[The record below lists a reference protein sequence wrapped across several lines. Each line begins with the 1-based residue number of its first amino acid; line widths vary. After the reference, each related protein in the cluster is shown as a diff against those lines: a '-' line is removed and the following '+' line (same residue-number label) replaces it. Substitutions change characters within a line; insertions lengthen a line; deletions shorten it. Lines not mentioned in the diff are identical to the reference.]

1 VKTGIMTREIKG
13 MITMKKSNF
22 LSISATTLA
31 LALAGCA
38 STSGSGKGAREPL
51 PDEVNGGGASATER
65 ETISTKQAEQIIPK
79 EKKRNISA
87 DARADFEKAMKR
99 YQDARKDDGLSR
111 SECSSVADA
120 FKRVADDNPGLTEA
134 RFNQGA
140 VLYECGR
147 DDDAAKIWD
156 GMKYGPAITNLGYIA
171 WKNNEQ
177 GRAESMFKR
186 AIDEDPLH
194 SVEARN
200 NIAQILRDKARK
212 AGSSEEKKNYVSQAV
227 SNLRTV
233 LALDSNNLQA
243 FSTLAFIYY
252 DMNMLEMAKLVG
264 NQAIKKA
271 EEIATGKFEEEKVE
285 EAQEKAAVKAGKGK
299 KAAKD
304 KGEKKGDEEG
314 EPAKPKEIGRE
325 AGTGVTGDMKKQ
337 LAVVH
342 NTLGL
347 VELKKKN
354 ISPAIKQF
362 KEAATLN
369 PNFAEARMNLAA
381 LSLNNRDY
389 NTAEE
394 NFRAV
399 IKLQPKNFEAA
410 IGLGVALRGNKKIDE
425 AEAQYNSAK
434 GIDPSQGASYF
445 NLGLL
450 YQEYKDGQKP
460 SLQKAQEYYRSFL
473 GHASGGT
480 QESLKKEAEKRIKDI
495 DEIYVAL
502 EEAAKMQAE
511 SEAMQKKAEEQQK
524 QMEEEMKK
532 QEAAEK
538 AAAEKAAA
546 DKAAGDAKKAGGD
559 AKGAGDKA
567 APAGAGDKGAAPG
580 AGDAGKTEGAPADDK
595 AAGDKPAGKKGG
607 KKKK

>member
-1 VKTGIMTREIKG
+1 MTRNTKG
-13 MITMKKSNF
+13 MIMTKSN
-22 LSISATTLA
+22 LLTIAGATLA

-38 STSGSGKGAREPL
+38 TTGGTKTAKEPL
-51 PDEVNGGGASATER
+51 PDEEGKGGASVTER

-99 YQDARKDDGLSR
+99 YQEARKEDGLSR
-111 SECSSVADA
+111 SECSSVSDA
-120 FKRVADDNPGLTEA
+120 FKRVADDNPGLVEA

-140 VLYECGR
+140 VLYKCGR
-147 DDDAAKIWD
+147 DDEAARIWD
-156 GMKYGPAITNLGYIA
+156 GLKYGPAITNLGYIA
-171 WKNNEQ
+171 WKNNEA
-177 GRAESMFKR
+177 GRAESLFKR

-200 NIAQILRDKARK
+200 NMAQIQRDKARK
-212 AGSSEEKKNYVSQAV
+212 ASSNEEKRNYVAQAV

-285 EAQEKAAVKAGKGK
+285 EANDKAAGKAGKGAKGK
-299 KAAKD
+299 KEKA
-304 KGEKKGDEEG
+304 EKKGDDDEA
-314 EPAKPKEIGRE
+314 AKPKEIGRE
-325 AGTGVTGDMKKQ
+325 AGTGVTSDMKKQ

-362 KEAATLN
+362 KEAASLN
-369 PNFAEARMNLAA
+369 PNFAGARMNLAA

-394 NFRAV
+394 NFRAA

-410 IGLGVALRGNKKIDE
+410 IGLGVALRGNKKIEE

-434 GIDPSQGASYF
+434 GLDPSQGASYF

-450 YQEYKDGQKP
+450 YQDYKDGQKP
-460 SLQKAQEYYRSFL
+460 ALQKAQDYYRQFL
-473 GHASGGT
+473 GHTSNST
-480 QESLKKEAEKRIKDI
+480 SDSLKREAEKRIKDI

-502 EEAAKMQAE
+502 DEAAKMQAE
-511 SEAMQKKAEEQQK
+511 AEEMQRKAEEQQK
-524 QMEEEMKK
+524 QMEEQMKK
-532 QEAAEK
+532 QDAEEK
-538 AAAEKAAA
+538 AAAA
-546 DKAAGDAKKAGGD
+546 KAGG
-559 AKGAGDKA
+559 GA
-567 APAGAGDKGAAPG
+567 
-580 AGDAGKTEGAPADDK
+580 
-595 AAGDKPAGKKGG
+595 
-607 KKKK
+607 

>member
-1 VKTGIMTREIKG
+1 MTKDIKK
-13 MITMKKSNF
+13 MITMKTSNF
-22 LSISATTLA
+22 LTVAGACAGL
-31 LALAGCA
+31 LLAGCA
-38 STSGSGKGAREPL
+38 TSGGTKSAKEPL
-51 PDEVNGGGASATER
+51 PDEDGKGGAAVTER
-65 ETISTKQAEQIIPK
+65 ETISKAGADQLIPK
-79 EKKRNISA
+79 EKKRAITA
-87 DARADFEKAMKR
+87 DQRADFEKAMKR
-99 YQDARKDDGLSR
+99 YVDARGDGNISR
-111 SECSSVADA
+111 SECSSVSDA
-120 FKRVADDNPGLTEA
+120 FKRVADDNPGLLEA

-147 DDDAAKIWD
+147 DDEAARIWE
-156 GMKYGPAITNLGYIA
+156 GLKYGPAITNLGYIA

-177 GRAESMFKR
+177 GRAESQFKR
-186 AIDEDPLH
+186 AIDDDPLH

-212 AGSSEEKKNYVSQAV
+212 ASSSEEKRNYVAQAV

-285 EAQEKAAVKAGKGK
+285 EAAEGKSGGKGK
-299 KAAKD
+299 GKGAKGGKEKAD
-304 KGEKKGDEEG
+304 KGGDEEA
-314 EPAKPKEIGRE
+314 PKPKEIGRE
-325 AGTGVTGDMKKQ
+325 AGTGVTADMKKQ

-362 KEAATLN
+362 KEAVTLN
-369 PNFAEARMNLAA
+369 PNFAEARLNLAA

-389 NTAEE
+389 MTAEE

-399 IKLQPKNFEAA
+399 IKLQPKSFEAS
-410 IGLGVALRGNKKIDE
+410 IGLGVALRGNKKFDE
-425 AEAQYNSAK
+425 AEAQYNTAR
-434 GIDPSQGASYF
+434 GLDPSQGASYF

-460 SLQKAQEYYRSFL
+460 ALQKAQDYYRQFL

-480 QESLKKEAEKRIKDI
+480 SQSLVKEAEKRIKDI

-511 SEAMQKKAEEQQK
+511 AEAMQRKAEEQQK
-524 QMEEEMKK
+524 KMEEEMKK
-532 QEAAEK
+532 MEAQEK
-538 AAAEKAAA
+538 AANEKAAA
-546 DKAAGDAKKAGGD
+546 DKAAADKA
-559 AKGAGDKA
+559 AADKAA
-567 APAGAGDKGAAPG
+567 APAGAATAPGNNAPEKADAKGAAPG
-580 AGDAGKTEGAPADDK
+580 ADDK
-595 AAGDKPAGKKGG
+595 AAGDKAAAGGKKGG

>member
-1 VKTGIMTREIKG
+1 MTKATTTTKG
-13 MITMKKSNF
+13 MIMTKSN
-22 LSISATTLA
+22 LLTITGATLA

-38 STSGSGKGAREPL
+38 TTGGTKTAKEAL
-51 PDEVNGGGASATER
+51 PDEEGKGGAAVTER

-99 YQDARKDDGLSR
+99 YQDARKEDGLSR
-111 SECSSVADA
+111 SECSSVSDA
-120 FKRVADDNPGLTEA
+120 FKRVADDNPGLVEA

-147 DDDAAKIWD
+147 DDEAARIWD
-156 GMKYGPAITNLGYIA
+156 GLKYGPAITNLGYIA
-171 WKNNEQ
+171 WKNNEA
-177 GRAESMFKR
+177 GRAESLFKR

-200 NIAQILRDKARK
+200 NMAQILRDKARK
-212 AGSSEEKKNYVSQAV
+212 ASSSEEKKNYVGQAV

-271 EEIATGKFEEEKVE
+271 DEIATGKFEEEKVE
-285 EAQEKAAVKAGKGK
+285 EANEKAAVKAGKR
-299 KAAKD
+299 
-304 KGEKKGDEEG
+304 
-314 EPAKPKEIGRE
+314 KEIGRE

-362 KEAATLN
+362 KEAVTLN
-369 PNFAEARMNLAA
+369 PNFAEARLNLAA

-389 NTAEE
+389 LTAEE

-434 GIDPSQGASYF
+434 GLDPSQGASYF

-460 SLQKAQEYYRSFL
+460 ALQKAQDYYRQFL
-473 GHASGGT
+473 GHTSNST
-480 QESLKKEAEKRIKDI
+480 SDSLKREAEKRIKDI

-524 QMEEEMKK
+524 KMEEEVKK
-532 QEAAEK
+532 MEAAEK
-538 AAAEKAAA
+538 AANEKAASDKAAGDKAAA
-546 DKAAGDAKKAGGD
+546 DKAANP
-559 AKGAGDKA
+559 A
-567 APAGAGDKGAAPG
+567 AAGA
-580 AGDAGKTEGAPADDK
+580 TEGAPGGDDK
-595 AAGDKPAGKKGG
+595 AGDKPAAGGKKGG

>member
-1 VKTGIMTREIKG
+1 MTRDIKG
-13 MITMKKSNF
+13 MSTMKKSN
-22 LSISATTLA
+22 LLTITGAGL

-38 STSGSGKGAREPL
+38 STSGSTKSAKEAL
-51 PDEVNGGGASATER
+51 PDEEGKGGAAVTER
-65 ETISTKQAEQIIPK
+65 ETISTKQAEQIIPN

-99 YQDARKDDGLSR
+99 YQDARKEDGLSR
-111 SECSSVADA
+111 SECSSVSDA
-120 FKRVADDNPGLTEA
+120 FKRVADDNPGLVEA
-134 RFNQGA
+134 RYNQGA

-147 DDDAAKIWD
+147 DDEAARIWD
-156 GMKYGPAITNLGYIA
+156 GLKYGPAITNLGYIA
-171 WKNNEQ
+171 WKNNEP
-177 GRAESMFKR
+177 GRAESLFKK

-200 NIAQILRDKARK
+200 NMAQIQRDKARK
-212 AGSSEEKKNYVSQAV
+212 ASSSEEKRNYVAQAV

-271 EEIATGKFEEEKVE
+271 DEIATGKFEEEKVE
-285 EAQEKAAVKAGKGK
+285 EANEKAAVKAGKGK
-299 KAAKD
+299 AKKD
-304 KGEKKGDEEG
+304 KGEKKGDEEEAG
-314 EPAKPKEIGRE
+314 KPKEIGRE

-362 KEAATLN
+362 KEAVSLN
-369 PNFAEARMNLAA
+369 ANFAEARMNLAA

-389 NTAEE
+389 PTAEE
-394 NFRAV
+394 NFKAV

-410 IGLGVALRGNKKIDE
+410 IGLGVALRGNKKIEE
-425 AEAQYNSAK
+425 AEAQYNAAK
-434 GIDPSQGASYF
+434 GLDPSQGGSYF

-460 SLQKAQEYYRSFL
+460 SLQKAQDYYRQFL

-480 QESLKKEAEKRIKDI
+480 SDSLKKEAEKRIKDI

-524 QMEEEMKK
+524 QMEEQMKK
-532 QEAAEK
+532 QEEEEKKKAEADK
-538 AAAEKAAA
+538 AAAE
-546 DKAAGDAKKAGGD
+546 AKKAGG
-559 AKGAGDKA
+559 
-567 APAGAGDKGAAPG
+567 APGGDKGAPAAG
-580 AGDAGKTEGAPADDK
+580 GDAAKGAAPAAGGDAAPADGEK
-595 AAGDKPAGKKGG
+595 APAAGKKGG

>member
-1 VKTGIMTREIKG
+1 MTRNIKG
-13 MITMKKSNF
+13 MITMAKSKF
-22 LSISATTLA
+22 LTISGAAVA

-38 STSGSGKGAREPL
+38 TTGGTKNAKEPL
-51 PDEVNGGGASATER
+51 PDEEGKGGAAVTER

-111 SECSSVADA
+111 SECSGVSDA
-120 FKRVADDNPGLTEA
+120 FKRVADDNPGLVEA

-147 DDDAAKIWD
+147 DDEAARIWD
-156 GMKYGPAITNLGYIA
+156 GLKYGPAITNLGYIA
-171 WKNNEQ
+171 WKNNEA
-177 GRAESMFKR
+177 GRAESLFKR

-200 NIAQILRDKARK
+200 NMAQIQRDKARK
-212 AGSSEEKKNYVSQAV
+212 ASSTEEKRNYVAQAV

-233 LALDSNNLQA
+233 VALDSNNLQA

-285 EAQEKAAVKAGKGK
+285 EANEKAAVKAGKGK
-299 KAAKD
+299 AKKE
-304 KGEKKGDEEG
+304 KGEKKGDEE
-314 EPAKPKEIGRE
+314 EAAKPKEIGRE

-362 KEAATLN
+362 KEAVSLN

-389 NTAEE
+389 LTAEE
-394 NFRAV
+394 NFKAV
-399 IKLQPKNFEAA
+399 IKLQPKNFEAS

-425 AEAQYNSAK
+425 AEAQYNAAK
-434 GIDPSQGASYF
+434 GLDPSQGGSYF

-460 SLQKAQEYYRSFL
+460 SLQKAQDYYRQFL

-480 QESLKKEAEKRIKDI
+480 SESLKKEAEKRIKDI

-524 QMEEEMKK
+524 QMEEQMKK
-532 QEAAEK
+532 QEEEEKKKAEADK
-538 AAAEKAAA
+538 AAAE
-546 DKAAGDAKKAGGD
+546 AKKAGGD
-559 AKGAGDKA
+559 KGAAAAAGGDTAKGAGA
-567 APAGAGDKGAAPG
+567 AA
-580 AGDAGKTEGAPADDK
+580 AGDAAKAADGAPADGEK
-595 AAGDKPAGKKGG
+595 APAAGKKGG

>member
-1 VKTGIMTREIKG
+1 MTRNSKG
-13 MITMKKSNF
+13 MIIMKKSK
-22 LSISATTLA
+22 LLTITTA

-38 STSGSGKGAREPL
+38 TTGGGKTAKEPL
-51 PDEVNGGGASATER
+51 PDEEGKGGAAVTER
-65 ETISTKQAEQIIPK
+65 ETISTKNAEQIIPK
-79 EKKRNISA
+79 EKKRAISA

-99 YQDARKDDGLSR
+99 YQDAKKGDGGLSR
-111 SECSSVADA
+111 SECSSVSDA
-120 FKRVADDNPGLTEA
+120 FKRVADDNPGLVEA

-147 DDDAAKIWD
+147 DDEAARVWE
-156 GMKYGPAITNLGYIA
+156 GLKYGPAITNLGYIA
-171 WKNNEQ
+171 WKNNEP
-177 GRAESMFKR
+177 GRAESLFKK
-186 AIDEDPLH
+186 AIDDDPLH

-200 NIAQILRDKARK
+200 NMAQIQRDKARK
-212 AGSSEEKKNYVSQAV
+212 STGEDRKSYVAAAV

-285 EAQEKAAVKAGKGK
+285 EANEKAAVKAGKGK
-299 KAAKD
+299 AKKEKA
-304 KGEKKGDEEG
+304 EKKGGDDEG
-314 EPAKPKEIGRE
+314 ETPKPKEIGRE
-325 AGTGVTGDMKKQ
+325 AGTGVTADMKKQ

-362 KEAATLN
+362 KEAVSLN
-369 PNFAEARMNLAA
+369 PNFAEARMNLAS

-389 NTAEE
+389 VTAEE
-394 NFRAV
+394 NFKAV
-399 IKLQPKNFEAA
+399 IKLQPKNFEAS

-425 AEAQYNSAK
+425 AEAQYNTAK
-434 GIDPSQGASYF
+434 GLDPSQGASYF

-460 SLQKAQEYYRSFL
+460 ALQKAQDYYRQFL
-473 GHASGGT
+473 GHASNST
-480 QESLKKEAEKRIKDI
+480 SDSLKREAEKRIKDI

-502 EEAAKMQAE
+502 AEAEKMQREAE
-511 SEAMQKKAEEQQK
+511 EMQKKAEAQQK
-524 QMEEEMKK
+524 EMEEKMKQ

-538 AAAEKAAA
+538 AANEKAAA
-546 DKAAGDAKKAGGD
+546 DKAAADKAAADKKAGG
-559 AKGAGDKA
+559 GDKA
-567 APAGAGDKGAAPG
+567 NPASTGGEKIGAPPGDA
-580 AGDAGKTEGAPADDK
+580 AGKTEGTPDDK
-595 AAGDKPAGKKGG
+595 AAGDKAAGGKKGG

>member
-1 VKTGIMTREIKG
+1 MTRDIKQ
-13 MITMKKSNF
+13 MITMKTSKF
-22 LSISATTLA
+22 LTVTGVCFGLS
-31 LALAGCA
+31 LAGCA
-38 STSGSGKGAREPL
+38 TGGGTKTAREPL
-51 PDEVNGGGASATER
+51 PDEEGKGGAAVTER
-65 ETISTKQAEQIIPK
+65 ETISKAGAEQLIPK
-79 EKKRNISA
+79 EKKRAITA
-87 DARADFEKAMKR
+87 DQRADFEKAMKR
-99 YQDARKDDGLSR
+99 YLDARGDGTISR
-111 SECSSVADA
+111 SECSSVSDA
-120 FKRVADDNPGLTEA
+120 FKRVADDNPGLLEA

-147 DDDAAKIWD
+147 DDEAARIWE
-156 GMKYGPAITNLGYIA
+156 GLKYGPAITNLGYIA
-171 WKNNEQ
+171 WKNNEP
-177 GRAESMFKR
+177 GRAESQFQK
-186 AIDEDPLH
+186 AISDDPLH

-212 AGSSEEKKNYVSQAV
+212 ASSQEEKRKYVGDAV

-285 EAQEKAAVKAGKGK
+285 EAAEGKTPGGKGK
-299 KAAKD
+299 KGAKGAKEKAD
-304 KGEKKGDEEG
+304 KGGDEEAG
-314 EPAKPKEIGRE
+314 KPKEIGRE

-362 KEAATLN
+362 KEAVSLN
-369 PNFAEARMNLAA
+369 PNFAEARLNLAA

-389 NTAEE
+389 MTAEE
-394 NFRAV
+394 NFRAA
-399 IKLQPKNFEAA
+399 IKLQPKNFEAS
-410 IGLGVALRGNKKIDE
+410 IGLGVALRGNKKIEE
-425 AEAQYNSAK
+425 AEAQYNTAR
-434 GIDPSQGASYF
+434 GLDPSQGASYF

-460 SLQKAQEYYRSFL
+460 SLQKAQDYYKQFL
-473 GHASGGT
+473 GHASGSSG
-480 QESLKKEAEKRIKDI
+480 SLVKEAEKRIKDI

-524 QMEEEMKK
+524 KMEEEMKK
-532 QEAAEK
+532 MEAQEK
-538 AAAEKAAA
+538 AANEKAAA
-546 DKAAGDAKKAGGD
+546 DKAAADKA
-559 AKGAGDKA
+559 AADKAA
-567 APAGAGDKGAAPG
+567 APAGAATAPGNNEPNKADAKGAAPG
-580 AGDAGKTEGAPADDK
+580 ADDK
-595 AAGDKPAGKKGG
+595 AAGAAPAGKKGG

>member
-1 VKTGIMTREIKG
+1 MTKATTTLEG
-13 MITMKKSNF
+13 MITMTKSKF
-22 LSISATTLA
+22 LTVSGATLA

-38 STSGSGKGAREPL
+38 STGGTKTAREPL
-51 PDEVNGGGASATER
+51 PDEDGKGGAAVTER
-65 ETISTKQAEQIIPK
+65 ETISTKNADQIIPK
-79 EKKRNISA
+79 EKKRAISA

-99 YQDARKDDGLSR
+99 YQEARKDDGLSR
-111 SECSSVADA
+111 SECSSVSDA
-120 FKRVADDNPGLTEA
+120 FKRVADDNPGLVEA

-147 DDDAAKIWD
+147 DDEAARVWD
-156 GMKYGPAITNLGYIA
+156 GLKYGPAITNLGYIA
-171 WKNNEQ
+171 WKNNEA
-177 GRAESMFKR
+177 GRAESLFKR

-200 NIAQILRDKARK
+200 NMAQIQRDKARK
-212 AGSSEEKKNYVSQAV
+212 AGSSEEKKNYVAQAV

-285 EAQEKAAVKAGKGK
+285 EANEKAAVKAGKGK
-299 KAAKD
+299 AAKKE
-304 KGEKKGDEEG
+304 KGEKKGDEEEG
-314 EPAKPKEIGRE
+314 AKPKEIGRE
-325 AGTGVTGDMKKQ
+325 AGTGVTSDMKKQ

-362 KEAATLN
+362 KEAVGLN

-389 NTAEE
+389 VTAEE
-394 NFRAV
+394 NFKAV
-399 IKLQPKNFEAA
+399 IKLQPKNFEAS

-434 GIDPSQGASYF
+434 GLDPSQGASYF

-450 YQEYKDGQKP
+450 YQDYKDGQKP
-460 SLQKAQEYYRSFL
+460 SLQKAQDYYRQFL

-480 QESLKKEAEKRIKDI
+480 SDSLKKEAEKRIKDI

-502 EEAAKMQAE
+502 DEAAKMQAE
-511 SEAMQKKAEEQQK
+511 AEEMQRKAEEQQK
-524 QMEEEMKK
+524 QMEEQMKQ

-538 AAAEKAAA
+538 AAADKAAA

-559 AKGAGDKA
+559 KGAGDKA
-567 APAGAGDKGAAPG
+567 TPAGGGAKGAAP
-580 AGDAGKTEGAPADDK
+580 AEGDAAGKTEGAPDDK
-595 AAGDKPAGKKGG
+595 AAGDKAAAGGKKAG

>member
-1 VKTGIMTREIKG
+1 MTREIKG
-13 MITMKKSNF
+13 MITMKKSN
-22 LSISATTLA
+22 LLTITGAALA

-38 STSGSGKGAREPL
+38 STSGGTKTGREPL
-51 PDEVNGGGASATER
+51 PDEEGKGGAAVTER
-65 ETISTKQAEQIIPK
+65 ETISTKNAEQIIPK

-99 YQDARKDDGLSR
+99 YQDAKKGDGGLSR
-111 SECSSVADA
+111 SECSSVSDA
-120 FKRVADDNPGLTEA
+120 FKRVADDNPGLVEA

-147 DDDAAKIWD
+147 DDEAARVWE
-156 GMKYGPAITNLGYIA
+156 GLKYGPAITNLGYIA
-171 WKNNEQ
+171 WKNNEP
-177 GRAESMFKR
+177 GRAESLFKK
-186 AIDEDPLH
+186 AIDDDPLH

-200 NIAQILRDKARK
+200 NMAQIQRDKARK
-212 AGSSEEKKNYVSQAV
+212 STGEDRKSYVAAAV

-285 EAQEKAAVKAGKGK
+285 EANEKAAVKAGKGK
-299 KAAKD
+299 AKKEKA
-304 KGEKKGDEEG
+304 EKKGGDDEG
-314 EPAKPKEIGRE
+314 ETPKPKEIGRE
-325 AGTGVTGDMKKQ
+325 AGTGVTADMKKQ

-362 KEAATLN
+362 KEAVSLN
-369 PNFAEARMNLAA
+369 PNFAEARMNLAS

-389 NTAEE
+389 VTAEE
-394 NFRAV
+394 NFKAV
-399 IKLQPKNFEAA
+399 IKLQPKNFEAS

-425 AEAQYNSAK
+425 AEAQYNTAK
-434 GIDPSQGASYF
+434 GLDPSQGASYF

-460 SLQKAQEYYRSFL
+460 ALQKAQDYYRQFL
-473 GHASGGT
+473 GHASNST
-480 QESLKKEAEKRIKDI
+480 SDSLKREAEKRIKDI

-502 EEAAKMQAE
+502 AEAEKMQREAE
-511 SEAMQKKAEEQQK
+511 EMQKKAEAQQK
-524 QMEEEMKK
+524 EMEEKMKQ

-538 AAAEKAAA
+538 AANDKAAA
-546 DKAAGDAKKAGGD
+546 DKAAADKAAADKKAGG
-559 AKGAGDKA
+559 GAGDKA
-567 APAGAGDKGAAPG
+567 NPASGGEKIGAPPAGDA
-580 AGDAGKTEGAPADDK
+580 AGKTEGAADDK
-595 AAGDKPAGKKGG
+595 AADKAAGGKKGG

>member
-1 VKTGIMTREIKG
+1 MTGNIKG
-13 MITMKKSNF
+13 MIRMKTQN
-22 LSISATTLA
+22 LLTISGTCVA

-38 STSGSGKGAREPL
+38 STSGSGKASKEPL
-51 PDEVNGGGASATER
+51 PDEVGGAAATER
-65 ETISTKQAEQIIPK
+65 ETISKAGADQIIPK

-99 YQDARKDDGLSR
+99 YAEARGDGNISR
-111 SECSSVADA
+111 SECGGISDA
-120 FKRVADDNPGLTEA
+120 FKRVADDNPGLVEA
-134 RFNQGA
+134 RYNQGA

-147 DDDAAKIWD
+147 DDEAARVWE
-156 GMKYGPAITNLGYIA
+156 GLKYGPAITNLGYIA
-171 WKNNEQ
+171 WKNNES
-177 GRAESMFKR
+177 GRAESLFKK
-186 AIDEDPLH
+186 AIDDDPLH

-200 NIAQILRDKARK
+200 NMAQIQRDKARK
-212 AGSSEEKKNYVSQAV
+212 AGSSEEKKSYVSQAV

-285 EAQEKAAVKAGKGK
+285 EAAEAKAGKGK
-299 KAAKD
+299 GKGKGKAD
-304 KGEKKGDEEG
+304 KAEKGKDEE
-314 EPAKPKEIGRE
+314 EAPKPKEIGRE

-362 KEAATLN
+362 KEAVSLN
-369 PNFAEARMNLAA
+369 ANFAEARMNLAA

-389 NTAEE
+389 VTAEE
-394 NFRAV
+394 NFRGV
-399 IKLQPKNFEAA
+399 LKLQPKNFEAA

-434 GIDPSQGASYF
+434 GLDPSQGASYF

-460 SLQKAQEYYRSFL
+460 SLQKAQDYYRQFL
-473 GHASGGT
+473 GHASGST
-480 QESLKKEAEKRIKDI
+480 SDSLKREAEKRIKDI

-511 SEAMQKKAEEQQK
+511 AEAMQKKAEEQQK
-524 QMEEEMKK
+524 KMEEEMKK
-532 QEAAEK
+532 MEELEKKQKADAEAK
-538 AAAEKAAA
+538 AAT
-546 DKAAGDAKKAGGD
+546 DAQ
-559 AKGAGDKA
+559 AKTA
-567 APAGAGDKGAAPG
+567 APAAGGDKGAAPAAAG
-580 AGDAGKTEGAPADDK
+580 ADGAKGDDA
-595 AAGDKPAGKKGG
+595 AAGDKPAKKGG

>member
-1 VKTGIMTREIKG
+1 MTRNIKG
-13 MITMKKSNF
+13 MITMTKSNR
-22 LSISATTLA
+22 LTISGATLA

-38 STSGSGKGAREPL
+38 TTGGTKTAKEPL
-51 PDEVNGGGASATER
+51 PDEEGKGGAAVTER

-99 YQDARKDDGLSR
+99 YQEARKEDGLSR
-111 SECSSVADA
+111 SECSSVSDA
-120 FKRVADDNPGLTEA
+120 FKRVADDNPGLVEA

-147 DDDAAKIWD
+147 DDEAARIWD
-156 GMKYGPAITNLGYIA
+156 GLKYGPAITNLGYIA
-171 WKNNEQ
+171 WKNNEA
-177 GRAESMFKR
+177 GRAESLFKR

-200 NIAQILRDKARK
+200 NMAQIQRDKARK
-212 AGSSEEKKNYVSQAV
+212 ASSSEEKRNYVAQAV

-285 EAQEKAAVKAGKGK
+285 EANDKAAGKAGKGAKGK
-299 KAAKD
+299 KEKA
-304 KGEKKGDEEG
+304 EKKGDDEEA
-314 EPAKPKEIGRE
+314 AKPKEIGRE

-362 KEAATLN
+362 KEAVGLN
-369 PNFAEARMNLAA
+369 PNFAEARLNLAA

-399 IKLQPKNFEAA
+399 IKLQPKNFEAS

-425 AEAQYNSAK
+425 AEAQYNAAK
-434 GIDPSQGASYF
+434 GLDPSQGGSYF

-460 SLQKAQEYYRSFL
+460 SLQKAQDYYRQFL

-480 QESLKKEAEKRIKDI
+480 SDSLKKEAEKRIKDI

-524 QMEEEMKK
+524 QMEEQMKK
-532 QEAAEK
+532 QEEEEKKKAE
-538 AAAEKAAA
+538 A
-546 DKAAGDAKKAGGD
+546 DKASAEAKKAGG
-559 AKGAGDKA
+559 AAG
-567 APAGAGDKGAAPG
+567 GDKGAPAAG
-580 AGDAGKTEGAPADDK
+580 GDAAKGAAAGGDAAAADGEKAPA
-595 AAGDKPAGKKGG
+595 AGKKGG